1 MVIGSFGYPICVKTH
16 IQLNIFLY
24 DLYSEDMK
32 NLLLGLLLIV
42 IAQIGAWIQQFAPM
56 KWPWFKENTWAS
68 VLLIGVP
75 ISYFFIWGAQYLY
88 SEFSSV
94 WSVRLIQFSVGI
106 LVVLLLTYFVLNEG
120 LSLKTILSL
129 ILAFGIILI
138 QVLIK

>member
-1 MVIGSFGYPICVKTH
+1 
-16 IQLNIFLY
+16 
-24 DLYSEDMK
+24 MK

>member
-1 MVIGSFGYPICVKTH
+1 MVIGSFGYPICDKTH

-75 ISYFFIWGAQYLY
+75 ISYFFI
-88 SEFSSV
+88 
-94 WSVRLIQFSVGI
+94 
-106 LVVLLLTYFVLNEG
+106 
-120 LSLKTILSL
+120 
-129 ILAFGIILI
+129 
-138 QVLIK
+138 